1 MHPPAANL
9 PDATRTL
16 HILPPL
22 QAPETAMHW
31 EACRCVPGVYMCPLC
46 VSVCLVYRCV
56 PGVYVHI
63 SFCPVRLISTDK
75 GNALDIAHT
84 GTSSILTLIRWYSGE
99 KQFSEIVRIQRN
111 SGGLGLVIRTWM
123 RELLLAKIKQLGW
136 PYSVH
141 INQCWH
147 S

>member
-1 MHPPAANL
+1 MY
-9 PDATRTL
+9 
-16 HILPPL
+16 
-22 QAPETAMHW
+22 
-31 EACRCVPGVYMCPLC
+31 RCVPGVYMCPLC

-111 SGGLGLVIRTWM
+111 SGGLSYTYMDEGVIASQDQSIGVAIFGTHKPV
-123 RELLLAKIKQLGW
+123 LAYLTG
-136 PYSVH
+136 
-141 INQCWH
+141 
-147 S
+147 